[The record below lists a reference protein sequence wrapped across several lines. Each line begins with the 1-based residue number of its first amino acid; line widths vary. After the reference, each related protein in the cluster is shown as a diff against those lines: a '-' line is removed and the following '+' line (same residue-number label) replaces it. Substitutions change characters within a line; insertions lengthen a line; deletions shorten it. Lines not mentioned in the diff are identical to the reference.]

1 MQYTTSKE
9 VYVDETQWSTSAINL
24 FKNFI
29 YSCNRFIVSKKNVV
43 YFINVNII
51 INEKSEIKNEL
62 KLKLGTSR
70 VRFLGC

>member
-9 VYVDETQWSTSAINL
+9 VYVDEAQWSTSAINL

-29 YSCNRFIVSKKNVV
+29 YSCNRFNVSKKNVV